1 VPVIIKKLTM
11 KLTRKTEKLILT
23 KKGSINAH
31 YISAAQSVHIV
42 GCKLYCKKWTGH
54 RTLKDVSPRIKEMLK
69 SQGYK
74 FTTGNDAP
82 KGGVEGD
89 FILISSTAINFLM
102 GIKKL
107 KLWTIY

>member
-1 VPVIIKKLTM
+1 M

-23 KKGSINAH
+23 KKDSVNARYIN
-31 YISAAQSVHIV
+31 AAQSVYIV
-42 GCKLYCKKWTGH
+42 GRKLYCKKWTGH

-89 FILISSTAINFLM
+89 FIKVSKIAMAFLR
-102 GIKKL
+102 GIRNL
-107 KLWTIY
+107 KN